1 MTSARA
7 RGTVR
12 SVTSDPYPDLPGA
25 EPPDAL
31 LGPPPGSS
39 ARAAREELSDDD
51 SRLLEVLSRP
61 GTHVVTAAED
71 DPRVPAGAGEPGSQ
85 PLPPSARRGPVTPV
99 FQEPAEQPAS

>member
-1 MTSARA
+1 MTP
-7 RGTVR
+7 
-12 SVTSDPYPDLPGA
+12 DPYPDLPGA

-31 LGPPPGSS
+31 LGPSRGSR

-51 SRLLEVLSRP
+51 SRLLDVLSRP

-71 DPRVPAGAGEPGSQ
+71 DPRAPAGTGEQASQ

-99 FQEPAEQPAS
+99 FQEPAEQPAP

>member
-7 RGTVR
+7 GTVC

-39 ARAAREELSDDD
+39 ARAARDELSDADN
-51 SRLLEVLSRP
+51 RLLEVLSRP
-61 GTHVVTAAED
+61 GRHVVTAAED
-71 DPRVPAGAGEPGSQ
+71 DVRAPAGAGEQG
-85 PLPPSARRGPVTPV
+85 PLSPSARRGPVTPV
-99 FQEPAEQPAS
+99 FQEPVE